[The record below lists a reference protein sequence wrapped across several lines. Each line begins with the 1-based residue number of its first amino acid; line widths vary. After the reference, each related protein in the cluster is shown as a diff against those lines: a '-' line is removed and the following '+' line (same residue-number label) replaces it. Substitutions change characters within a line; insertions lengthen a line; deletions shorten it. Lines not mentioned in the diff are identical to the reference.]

1 MDVLKNIFGGGTPD
15 NYEQRAQQYQQSY
28 QSGQMG
34 GLNDQDVAQRY
45 QQTLQYAPPEVLQQA
60 HEEAFSR
67 LSPQEQQQIVNH
79 LQQAHNDPNQPFQY
93 PQFNNGGQQGYSP
106 SQMGGMMRQAQQQQP
121 DLLQNMLGQG
131 GALSSPMAKM
141 AMAGV
146 AAIAAQ
152 HLMGNNQGGG
162 GLLGNILGRR

>member
-15 NYEQRAQQYQQSY
+15 NYEQRAQQYQQGY
-28 QSGQMG
+28 QGGQFG

-45 QQTLQYAPPEVLQQA
+45 QRTIQYAPPDVVEQA
-60 HEEAFSR
+60 HAEAFSR
-67 LSPQEQQQIVNH
+67 LSPQEQQQIVAQF
-79 LQQAHNDPNQPFQY
+79 QQAHQDPQQPFQF
-93 PQFNNGGQQGYSP
+93 PGFGGGQQGYGP
-106 SQMGGMMRQAQQQQP
+106 QELGQMARQAQQRQP
-121 DLLQNMLGQG
+121 DLLQQVLGPG

-152 HLMGNNQGGG
+152 KMMGGQGG
-162 GLLGNILGRR
+162 GLLGDMMRNR